1 MYMIEIS
8 ESKIEK
14 LSEHVEQSLRHLG
27 KAMQCID
34 EWSGGD
40 GYGERQGS
48 GRGGYTSRYGSR
60 YEDMGERGSYGY
72 RSGSMGYK
80 DDEDDDDMMW
90 GERRGRRRRDSRGR
104 YM

>member
-34 EWSGGD
+34 EWSGED

-48 GRGGYTSRYGSR
+48 SRGGYTSRYGSR
-60 YEDMGERGSYGY
+60 YEDMGE
-72 RSGSMGYK
+72 SGSMGYK
-80 DDEDDDDMMW
+80 DDDDDDMMW
-90 GERRGRRRRDSRGR
+90 GERRGRRRRDSMGR
-104 YM
+104 YR